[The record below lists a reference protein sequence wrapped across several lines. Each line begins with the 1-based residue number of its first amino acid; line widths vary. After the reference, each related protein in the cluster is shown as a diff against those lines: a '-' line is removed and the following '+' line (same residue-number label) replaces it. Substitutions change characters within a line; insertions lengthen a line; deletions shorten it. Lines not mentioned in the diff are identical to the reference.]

1 MEDLR
6 VEREEH
12 VGAAI
17 GERERERDSHSSLIC
32 SFVIRCLSI

>member
-17 GERERERDSHSSLIC
+17 GERETHSSLIC
-32 SFVIRCLSI
+32 SFVIRCLSISI